1 MKKTLSLVLALVMVA
16 LMLPFAAF
24 TTSAEDPY
32 YSFTDFTKATPDAGT
47 SGNITPNLPTGW
59 VATDDANTAL
69 GHKAWTT
76 TINYDWKENP
86 HSVQDEVYED
96 EQKPIGVRF
105 GGANMGI
112 AMTDAAGVPEGI
124 LKGTTDYTITV
135 KWNTTHKFAHMRWGW
150 SGLDATTGAPIV
162 PTKDTVAAAQNIAYN
177 YTGGPSNV
185 GGAQEAFG
193 DGADKGGNMM
203 FNNTYCADRQN
214 EYGSQVNH
222 AYIDAAHHAGVVAGS
237 QVTTTFEVVG
247 GKVVAV
253 YNTISGVTVTYLPS
267 SDFVANGYFSIWITN
282 WGDNNTANVQS
293 VEIKEGTVAKV
304 QFPEVSNTQ
313 TLASVDFTAIKTDA
327 ALTDAGFVLHKTTVA
342 EPDTSK
348 GYINPYYEFSDAGLV
363 AKLGS
368 GDFLIH
374 TGTELNNKDSYIIDY
389 TFSFNP
395 AVHIFCS
402 SFGYSN
408 DQLTAADPLA
418 ALAARYQQ
426 LDGNSIKIRS
436 NNLAID
442 SCTYYTAGN
451 FMEVG
456 PNDGGVLPSADALS
470 AATSDTSETNN
481 TNVDVR
487 VRILVSKGTGQYIF
501 MTIGDENFYI
511 KKNSAFTQDSIA
523 GFFGFTWVGSAKT
536 SRGVTLKNFSITQ
549 CDLGDTTGGTEI
561 KAELEKAY
569 TDAAATYYKDG
580 YVLHYMNFETA
591 ADWASTNYS
600 FASNSSLERIVKV
613 EDGVLKFTNSG
624 SKAAYLMFT
633 ANAIPAAIT
642 EYTASYD
649 FRFVGETNDY
659 FGFLRGI
666 SLKEDGARD
675 KHQAVEISFK
685 KGEVTDCA
693 TADTAAWEA
702 IVTAMKAGEWV
713 NVAVSNVGRYVESVT
728 VMCGE
733 NTATFTMDAE
743 ENKLAPDGYMGFI
756 IGKTTAV
763 EIKDV
768 VVMAGKVDNITMPTW
783 PTGLEMGAL
792 VQNVTAEAVAEGTK
806 PDYTDKIN
814 ELLGTGNNNNN
825 NNTEETTTAA
835 TTTAAT
841 TTAATTVAAK
851 KGCKNSIVAVPAIIA
866 TAIFGC
872 AVVCKKKED

>member
-16 LMLPFAAF
+16 LMLPIAAF
-24 TTSAEDPY
+24 TTSADDAVPY
-32 YSFTDFTKATPDAGT
+32 SQVWDFTKATPDAGT

-59 VATDDANTAL
+59 VATDDANTEL
-69 GHKAWTT
+69 GHKKWTT
-76 TINYDWKENP
+76 TLNYDWKDKP
-86 HSVQDEVYED
+86 HSVEGDVYED
-96 EQKPIGVRF
+96 EQKPIGVRL

-112 AMTDAAGVPEGI
+112 AMTDAAGLPAGI
-124 LKGTTDYTITV
+124 VDGTTDYTVTV
-135 KWNTTHKFAHMRWGW
+135 KWNTTHKFAKIWWGW
-150 SGLDATTGAPIV
+150 SGVDAETKLIKV
-162 PTKDTVAAAQNIAYN
+162 PTKDSVAAADGVAFNA
-177 YTGGPSNV
+177 TGGPSNV
-185 GGAQEAFG
+185 GKQFS
-193 DGADKGGNMM
+193 DGPDKGANIAFKGTN
-203 FNNTYCADRQN
+203 AQDRQN
-214 EYGSQVNH
+214 EYGSQIGGQ
-222 AYIDAAHHAGVVAGS
+222 AIIDAFTPAQEAGAVF
-237 QVTTTFEVVG
+237 TTTLEVVG
-247 GKVVAV
+247 GKLVAV
-253 YNTISGVTVTYLPS
+253 YVEAGGTTVKYLPS
-267 SDFVANGYFSIWITN
+267 TDFEVKGYFSVWETN
-282 WGDNNTANVQS
+282 WGDNNTVNIRS
-293 VEIKEGTVAKV
+293 VEIKEGTIAKV

-313 TLASVDFTAIKTDA
+313 TLQNVDFTAIKTDA
-327 ALTDAGFVLHKTTVA
+327 ALADAGFVVSSIAPTDPEKFVPNVSYA
-342 EPDTSK
+342 D
-348 GYINPYYEFSDAGLV
+348 DGL
-363 AKLGS
+363 ALKLGS
-368 GDFLIH
+368 NDFLINKAV
-374 TGTELNNKDSYIIDY
+374 ELNNKDSYIIDFTY
-389 TFSFNP
+389 KMNP
-395 AVHIFCS
+395 SVWIWAAE
-402 SFGYSN
+402 FGFTN
-408 DQLTAADPLA
+408 AMLEGDAATVNA
-418 ALAARYQQ
+418 ALLAQHGVA
-426 LDGNSIKIRS
+426 DGNCSLKMRA
-436 NNLAID
+436 NEGDNKLACD
-442 SCTYYTAGN
+442 SWTYYKDGTW
-451 FMEVG
+451 MEAESSG
-456 PNDGGVLPSADALS
+456 TYNPSATAVE
-470 AATSDTSETNN
+470 AACGEAKESI
-481 TNVDVR
+481 R
-487 VRILVSKGTGQYIF
+487 VRILVSKGTAQFAF
-501 MTIGDENFYI
+501 MTVGEENFYL
-511 KKNSAFTQDSIA
+511 KRDKAMTQDSVA
-523 GFFGFTWVGSAKT
+523 GLFGFTFVGSAKEA
-536 SRGVTLKNFSITQ
+536 RGVTLQNFSITQ

-580 YVLHYMNFETA
+580 YILHYMNFEKAT
-591 ADWASTNYS
+591 DWASTNYS

-713 NVAVSNVGRYVESVT
+713 NVTVSNVGRYVESVT

-763 EIKDV
+763 EIKDI

-814 ELLGTGNNNNN
+814 ELLGTGTTDPDDPD
-825 NNTEETTTAA
+825 NTTEA
-835 TTTAAT
+835 TTTEAPANTTTVAT
-841 TTAATTVAAK
+841 TAAAK

>member
-59 VATDDANTAL
+59 VATDDANTEL
-69 GHKAWTT
+69 GHKKWTT

-96 EQKPIGVRF
+96 EQKPIGVRL

-193 DGADKGGNMM
+193 DGTDKGGNIM
-203 FNNTYCADRQN
+203 FNGTYCADRQN

-313 TLASVDFTAIKTDA
+313 TLQNVDFTAIKTDA
-327 ALTDAGFVLHKTTVA
+327 ALADAGFVVNTITAPNA
-342 EPDTSK
+342 ETNWGPHIEYVD
-348 GYINPYYEFSDAGLV
+348 DGL
-363 AKLGS
+363 ALKLGS
-368 GDFLIH
+368 NDFFINKAV
-374 TGTELNNKDSYIIDY
+374 ELNNKDSYIIDFTY
-389 TFSFNP
+389 KMNP
-395 AVHIFCS
+395 SVWIWAAE
-402 SFGYSN
+402 FGFTKAMLEG
-408 DQLTAADPLA
+408 DAATVNA
-418 ALAARYQQ
+418 ALLAQHGVA
-426 LDGNSIKIRS
+426 DGNCSFKMRA
-436 NNLAID
+436 NEGDNKLACD
-442 SCTYYTAGN
+442 SWTYYKDGTW
-451 FMEVG
+451 MEAESSG
-456 PNDGGVLPSADALS
+456 TYNPSATAVE
-470 AATSDTSETNN
+470 AACGEAKESI
-481 TNVDVR
+481 R
-487 VRILVSKGTGQYIF
+487 VRILVSKGTAQFAF
-501 MTIGDENFYI
+501 MTIGEENFYL
-511 KKNSAFTQDSIA
+511 KRNSPMTQDSIA
-523 GFFGFTWVGSAKT
+523 GLFGFTFVGSAKEA
-536 SRGVTLKNFSITQ
+536 RGVTLQNFSITQ

-580 YVLHYMNFETA
+580 YILHYMNFEKAT
-591 ADWASTNYS
+591 DWASTNYS

-713 NVAVSNVGRYVESVT
+713 NVTVSNVGRYVESVT
-728 VMCGE
+728 VVCGE
-733 NTATFTMDAE
+733 NMATFTMDAE

-763 EIKDV
+763 EIKDI

-841 TTAATTVAAK
+841 TTAATTAAAK

>member
-59 VATDDANTAL
+59 VATDDANTEL
-69 GHKAWTT
+69 GHKKWTT

-96 EQKPIGVRF
+96 EQKPIGVRL

-313 TLASVDFTAIKTDA
+313 TLQNVDFTAIKTDA
-327 ALTDAGFVLHKTTVA
+327 ALADAGFVVSSIAPTDPEKFVPNVSYA
-342 EPDTSK
+342 D
-348 GYINPYYEFSDAGLV
+348 DGL
-363 AKLGS
+363 ALKLGS
-368 GDFLIH
+368 NDFLINKAV
-374 TGTELNNKDSYIIDY
+374 ELNNKDSYIIDFTY
-389 TFSFNP
+389 KMNP
-395 AVHIFCS
+395 SVWIWAAE
-402 SFGYSN
+402 FGFTN
-408 DQLTAADPLA
+408 AMLEGDAATVNA
-418 ALAARYQQ
+418 ALLAQHGFA
-426 LDGNSIKIRS
+426 DGNCSLKMRA
-436 NNLAID
+436 NEGDNKLACD
-442 SCTYYTAGN
+442 SWTYYKDGTW
-451 FMEVG
+451 MEAESSG
-456 PNDGGVLPSADALS
+456 TYNPSATAVE
-470 AATSDTSETNN
+470 AACGEAKESI
-481 TNVDVR
+481 R
-487 VRILVSKGTGQYIF
+487 VRILVSKGTAQFAF
-501 MTIGDENFYI
+501 MTIGEENFYL
-511 KKNSAFTQDSIA
+511 KRNSPMTQDSIA
-523 GFFGFTWVGSAKT
+523 GLFGFTFVGSAKEA
-536 SRGVTLKNFSITQ
+536 RGVTLQNFSITQ

-580 YVLHYMNFETA
+580 YILHYMNFEKAT
-591 ADWASTNYS
+591 DWASTNYS

-713 NVAVSNVGRYVESVT
+713 NVTVSNVGRYVESVT
-728 VMCGE
+728 VVCGE
-733 NTATFTMDAE
+733 NMATFTMDAE

-763 EIKDV
+763 EVKDI

-814 ELLGTGNNNNN
+814 ELLGTGTTDPDDPD
-825 NNTEETTTAA
+825 NTTEA
-835 TTTAAT
+835 TTTEAPANTTTVAT
-841 TTAATTVAAK
+841 TAAAK

>member
-16 LMLPFAAF
+16 LMLPIAAF
-24 TTSAEDPY
+24 TTSADDAVPY
-32 YSFTDFTKATPDAGT
+32 SQVWDFTKATPDAGT

-59 VATDDANTAL
+59 VATDDANTEL
-69 GHKAWTT
+69 GHKKWTT
-76 TINYDWKENP
+76 TLNYDWKDNP
-86 HSVQDEVYED
+86 HSVQDDVYED
-96 EQKPIGVRF
+96 EQKPIGVRL

-112 AMTDAAGVPEGI
+112 AMTDAAGLPAGI
-124 LKGTTDYTITV
+124 VDGTTDYTVTV
-135 KWNTTHKFAHMRWGW
+135 KWNTTHKFAKIWWGW
-150 SGLDATTGAPIV
+150 SGVDAETKLIKV
-162 PTKDTVAAAQNIAYN
+162 PTKDSVAAADGVAFNA
-177 YTGGPSNV
+177 TGGPSNV
-185 GGAQEAFG
+185 GKQFSDGPDNGANIAF
-193 DGADKGGNMM
+193 KGTN
-203 FNNTYCADRQN
+203 AQDRQN
-214 EYGSQVNH
+214 EYGSQIGGQ
-222 AYIDAAHHAGVVAGS
+222 AIIDAFTPAQEAGAVF
-237 QVTTTFEVVG
+237 TTTLEVVG
-247 GKVVAV
+247 GKLVAV
-253 YNTISGVTVTYLPS
+253 YVEAGGTTVKYLPS
-267 SDFVANGYFSIWITN
+267 TDFEVKGYFSVWQTN
-282 WGDNNTANVQS
+282 WGDNNTVNIRS
-293 VEIKEGTVAKV
+293 VEIKEGTIAKV

-313 TLASVDFTAIKTDA
+313 TLQNVDFTAIKTDA
-327 ALTDAGFVLHKTTVA
+327 ALADAGFVVSSIAPTDPEKFVPNVSYA
-342 EPDTSK
+342 D
-348 GYINPYYEFSDAGLV
+348 DGL
-363 AKLGS
+363 ALKLGTN
-368 GDFLIH
+368 DFLINKAV
-374 TGTELNNKDSYIIDY
+374 ELNNKDSYIIDFTY
-389 TFSFNP
+389 KMNP
-395 AVHIFCS
+395 SVWIWAAE
-402 SFGYSN
+402 FGFTN
-408 DQLTAADPLA
+408 AMLEGDAATVNA
-418 ALAARYQQ
+418 ALLERHGFA
-426 LDGNSIKIRS
+426 DGNCSLKMRA
-436 NNLAID
+436 NEGDNKLACD
-442 SCTYYTAGN
+442 SWTYYKDGTW
-451 FMEVG
+451 MEAESSG
-456 PNDGGVLPSADALS
+456 TYNPSATAVE
-470 AATSDTSETNN
+470 AACGEAKESI
-481 TNVDVR
+481 R
-487 VRILVSKGTGQYIF
+487 VRILVSKGTAQFAF
-501 MTIGDENFYI
+501 MTIGEENFYL
-511 KKNSAFTQDSIA
+511 KRNSPMTQDSIA
-523 GFFGFTWVGSAKT
+523 GLFGFTFVGSAKEA
-536 SRGVTLKNFSITQ
+536 RGVTLQNFSITQ

-580 YVLHYMNFETA
+580 YILHYMNFEKAT
-591 ADWASTNYS
+591 DWASTNYS

-713 NVAVSNVGRYVESVT
+713 NVTVSNVGRYVESVT
-728 VMCGE
+728 VVCGE
-733 NTATFTMDAE
+733 NMATFTMDAE

-763 EIKDV
+763 EVKDI

-841 TTAATTVAAK
+841 TTAATTAAAK